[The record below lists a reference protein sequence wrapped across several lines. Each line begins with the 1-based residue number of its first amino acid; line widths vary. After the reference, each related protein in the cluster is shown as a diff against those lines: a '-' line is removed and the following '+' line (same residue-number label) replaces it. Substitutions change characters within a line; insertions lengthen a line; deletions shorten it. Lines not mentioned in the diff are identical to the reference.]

1 MKSFDSRVY
10 SVGDYREWDANGQLV
25 LSPRFQRRDVWSET
39 ARSYLMDTIVRGL
52 PIPKIFI
59 RQILDPATGRS
70 RREVVD
76 GQQRLRTI
84 LSFVRDGFAIRRGH
98 NSDYGGS
105 LFSELPEEK
114 QLAILNYELS
124 TDLLVN
130 LPDAQILDIF
140 SRLNSHAVVLNEQEK
155 INASHFSDFKN
166 VADELAHEN
175 FEYWM
180 KNKILR
186 ETQVVRM
193 ADVSLTADLLIAMCE
208 GIQSKKQIRA
218 FYAQFEKEFT
228 YDAEVLAGEFRRT
241 LVEISRAFPEGV
253 SRSEYRRVHL
263 FYSLF
268 TAVYHLIYGLK
279 NFPEAEAD
287 FNDLNMHQVRN
298 RLDHI
303 EEVFSTDEPENLSPR
318 DRGFLND
325 SRRATTDTSVR
336 ERRTQYLVDLILAK

>member
-59 RQILDPATGRS
+59 RQIIDPATGRS

-84 LSFVRDGFAIRRGH
+84 LSFVRDGFAIRKGH
-98 NSDYGGS
+98 NAEFGGV
-105 LFSELPEEK
+105 LFSALPEDK

-218 FYAQFEKEFT
+218 FYAQYERDFLHDPEQLVREFMHT
-228 YDAEVLAGEFRRT
+228 LAT
-241 LVEISRAFPEGV
+241 ISRIYPEGV
-253 SRSEYRRVHL
+253 ARSEYHRVHL

-268 TAVYHLIYGLK
+268 TAVYHVLYGLR
-279 NFPEAEAD
+279 NLPPVQVD
-287 FNDLNMHQVRN
+287 FDDLNIDQLRN

-303 EEVFSTDEPENLSPR
+303 EEVFSSDEPQDLSAV

-336 ERRTQYLVDLILAK
+336 ERRTLYLVQLMLG